1 MTTQAVTSS
10 DLDRIRDVRHHLLH
24 LHKEL
29 LDLERAERERTQG
42 RIAPSDFLRLLIE
55 DASLAWLRP
64 MTELIVRIDE
74 WLDEPERTPELAAA
88 WRREVAHLLT
98 PDPAQHDF
106 HHRYAQLLQAS
117 PDLVI
122 AHGAVMRALTGRGA

>member
-1 MTTQAVTSS
+1 MTTV
-10 DLDRIRDVRHHLLH
+10 DLDRIRDVRHQLLH

-29 LDLERAERERTQG
+29 LDLERVERERTHG
-42 RIAPSDFLRLLIE
+42 RIAPADFLRLLIE
-55 DASLAWLRP
+55 DSSLAWLRP

-74 WLDEPERTPELAAA
+74 WLDEDERDPDVATTWL
-88 WRREVAHLLT
+88 REVSHLLT

-117 PDLVI
+117 PELVI
-122 AHGAVMRALTGRGA
+122 AQGAVMRALTGRRS